1 MHANGI
7 KTQYLPAALD
17 EGTNLSTIGAYLQA
31 HPEIG
36 GVAGLGDPTANP
48 AALYSQRHNL
58 HIPVA
63 AFDVDS
69 EAIKYIQAGAMTDAT
84 DQQPYLQ
91 GYLSAMNLS
100 LMIYDHLYPVS
111 INTGSYIVDKTNVST
126 VAAAVAA
133 GKG

>member
-1 MHANGI
+1 
-7 KTQYLPAALD
+7 
-17 EGTNLSTIGAYLQA
+17 
-31 HPEIG
+31 
-36 GVAGLGDPTANP
+36 VGLGDPTGNP

-58 HIPVA
+58 NIPVA

-69 EAIKYIQAGAMTDAT
+69 EAIKYIQAGVMTDAT

-91 GYLSAMNLS
+91 GYLSALDLS
-100 LMIYDHLYPVS
+100 LMYYDHLYPVS
-111 INTGSYIVDKTNVST
+111 VNTGSYIVDKSNVSQ